1 MDHVAALASMI
12 EPSVKKRLIKSFFI
26 ILVCLG
32 VVLQVLGAP
41 VSFGDLNGSEDDFS
55 SSLLMGLSVPSSD
68 FPLSSAFS
76 SSSALL
82 PSISTR
88 KHLHLYFLF
97 HPPLLD
103 L

>member
-1 MDHVAALASMI
+1 MCHVAALASMI

-32 VVLQVLGAP
+32 VMLQVLGAP
-41 VSFGDLNGSEDDFS
+41 VSFGDLNGSEDDFI
-55 SSLLMGLSVPSSD
+55 SSLLMGLTVPSNE
-68 FPLSSAFS
+68 FPLSPVFGSFSAPI
-76 SSSALL
+76 

-88 KHLHLYFLF
+88 KHMHLYFLF